1 MKREEVLSWLCSIL
15 GELLYTREFFQELV
29 EKVDQQVFVIL
40 FTKQL
45 LEAEAGE
52 RVQICGR
59 LH

>member
-1 MKREEVLSWLCSIL
+1 LLVLQIGKRFDAA
-15 GELLYTREFFQELV
+15 LLFLQELV

-45 LEAEAGE
+45 LEAEVGE
-52 RVQICGR
+52 RVQIGGR